1 MPSSSET
8 NEPSRLCHIH
18 IVAAGLPHRGE
29 IILERERNLF
39 SMMADRLMGRGKR
52 HSEEGVRSVP
62 MQALEN
68 AFSERKARTLPSAAF
83 VAGRCQPCAPEDQ
96 ERLTAVIRDLLDSL
110 PAETPGIM
118 SRAYIEA
125 SMSLALRGDTDR
137 ARQALAAL
145 IANAP
150 DSSVS
155 YLAAFYLAQ
164 LGDPSGFPAMKNAL
178 RSTNEHTRLMAL
190 RHLIAFE
197 PYDSQTIQDN
207 AVNIRAELTQRLVD
221 HDPYVRVEVPYYMAE
236 ACVEDLK
243 DLLEPVAQNDRNK
256 DVREAA
262 RSILERVVQ

>member
-1 MPSSSET
+1 
-8 NEPSRLCHIH
+8 
-18 IVAAGLPHRGE
+18 
-29 IILERERNLF
+29 
-39 SMMADRLMGRGKR
+39 
-52 HSEEGVRSVP
+52 
-62 MQALEN
+62 
-68 AFSERKARTLPSAAF
+68 
-83 VAGRCQPCAPEDQ
+83 
-96 ERLTAVIRDLLDSL
+96 
-110 PAETPGIM
+110 
-118 SRAYIEA
+118 
-125 SMSLALRGDTDR
+125 MSLALRGDTDR

-190 RHLIAFE
+190 R
-197 PYDSQTIQDN
+197 
-207 AVNIRAELTQRLVD
+207 LVD